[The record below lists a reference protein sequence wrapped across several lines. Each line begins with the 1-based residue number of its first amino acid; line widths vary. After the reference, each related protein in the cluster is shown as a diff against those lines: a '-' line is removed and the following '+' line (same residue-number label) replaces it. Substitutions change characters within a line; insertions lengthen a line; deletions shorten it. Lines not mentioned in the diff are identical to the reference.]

1 MNVPLV
7 EVEDIKTGRGGGKR
21 EKGERYSKYVSA
33 FAGHV
38 EWIKEQ
44 ISESKD
50 SYARF
55 KVIDLAKSMGLQLKV
70 NDKGP
75 GLHSTS
81 LYWGVKYAAFYK
93 GFVVTTGQTKANE
106 PILAFR
112 LRTNDDKLPPSLIKG
127 EGSGDGD
134 EGNEENGNVDE
145 GKETNEE

>member
-1 MNVPLV
+1 MAIDVPLV

-21 EKGERYSKYVSA
+21 GKGEKYSKYVA
-33 FAGHV
+33 ALAGHV

-50 SYARF
+50 GYIRIKA
-55 KVIDLAKSMGLQLKV
+55 IDLAKSIGLQLKV

-75 GLHSTS
+75 GLHPTS
-81 LYWGVKYAAFYK
+81 LYWGIKYAAFYK

-112 LRTNDDKLPPSLIKG
+112 LKTEADKLPDSLAKG
-127 EGSGDGD
+127 EEGDDGNGD
-134 EGNEENGNVDE
+134 IDEKAEEE
-145 GKETNEE
+145 